1 MVIPSVL
8 YKRHEQLSTP
18 GTGLASS
25 RTVQP
30 VRYQEPDTLAMYLSI
45 SSRVCGDLVYQM
57 IRLSPLLMGE
67 GEGLA
72 LIIAQV
78 CDEHTGL
85 RARHLPRD

>member
-1 MVIPSVL
+1 MVIPSIL

-30 VRYQEPDTLAMYLSI
+30 ERYQEPDTLDMYLL

-57 IRLSPLLMGE
+57 IRLSPLPMGE